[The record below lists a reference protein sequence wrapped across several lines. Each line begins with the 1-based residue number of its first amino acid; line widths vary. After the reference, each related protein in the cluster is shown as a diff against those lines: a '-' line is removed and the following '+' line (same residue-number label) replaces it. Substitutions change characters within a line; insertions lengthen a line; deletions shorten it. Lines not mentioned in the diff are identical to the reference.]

1 MSDTNTVIVTGN
13 LTRDPELRYTPKG
26 VAVANVGLA
35 SNRKYRQGDEI
46 KDEACFIDVTVFGS
60 TAEAV
65 AKHLDKGRKVLVEG
79 RLRFHSWENEVGQKR
94 SKLDVIAERVNFLP
108 RASKNGNGGENG
120 ANEFD
125 GTIPPPDDQDI
136 PF

>member
-1 MSDTNTVIVTGN
+1 MSDTNTVVLTGN

-79 RLRFHSWENEVGQKR
+79 RLRFHSWENEVGQRR

-125 GTIPPPDDQDI
+125 GMIPDDSEI

>member
-1 MSDTNTVIVTGN
+1 MSDTNTVVLTGN
-13 LTRDPELRYTPKG
+13 LTRNPELTFTPKG

-35 SNRKYRQGDEI
+35 SNRKYRQGDDI
-46 KDEACFIDVTVFGS
+46 KDEVCFIDVTAFGA

-65 AKHLDKGRKVLVEG
+65 ARYLEKGRKVLVQG
-79 RLRFHSWENEVGQKR
+79 RLRFNSWESEGGQR
-94 SKLDVIAERVNFLP
+94 RNKLDLIAERVNFLSSAP
-108 RASKNGNGGENG
+108 KNGNGGENG

-125 GTIPPPDDQDI
+125 GSAPEDGEI

>member
-1 MSDTNTVIVTGN
+1 MSDTNTVVLTGN

-35 SNRKYRQGDEI
+35 SNRKYRQGDDL

-79 RLRFHSWENEVGQKR
+79 RLRFHSWETEGGQKR

-125 GTIPPPDDQDI
+125 GTIPDDSEI

>member
-1 MSDTNTVIVTGN
+1 MSDTNTVVLTGN

-35 SNRKYRQGDEI
+35 SNRKYRQGDDL

-79 RLRFHSWENEVGQKR
+79 RLRYHTWETEGGQKR

-120 ANEFD
+120 AGDFD
-125 GTIPPPDDQDI
+125 GAIPDDPGDI

>member
-13 LTRDPELRYTPKG
+13 LTRDPELRYTPSG

-35 SNRKYRQGDEI
+35 SNRKYKQGDDI
-46 KDEACFIDVTVFGS
+46 KDEVCFLDVTAFGS

-65 AKHLDKGRKVLVEG
+65 AEHLNKGRKVLVEG
-79 RLRFHSWENEVGQKR
+79 RLRFRTWENEVGQKR
-94 SKLDVIAERVNFLP
+94 SKLDVIANRVNFLP
-108 RASKNGNGGENG
+108 RAARNGNGSDNG
-120 ANEFD
+120 ADEFD
-125 GTIPPPDDQDI
+125 GALDDGEI

>member
-1 MSDTNTVIVTGN
+1 MSDTNTVILTGN
-13 LTRDPELRYTPKG
+13 LTREPELRYTPKG

-35 SNRKYRQGDEI
+35 SNRTYKQGDDLKE
-46 KDEACFIDVTVFGS
+46 DVCFVDVTAFGA

-79 RLRFHSWENEVGQKR
+79 RLRFHSWETEGGQRR
-94 SKLDVIAERVNFLP
+94 SKVDVIANRVNFLP
-108 RASKNGNGGENG
+108 RAGKNGNGSDNG
-120 ANEFD
+120 ADEFG
-125 GTIPPPDDQDI
+125 GTSDDDEI